1 MAVRPRARAALRLF
15 LALLVATSG
24 LWLALTAWGRTSHQ
38 VGPFELT
45 LFSRPGIARSEIE
58 LPPLGTILAAS
69 HIAPLHLTASLRSI
83 DPERAASAVDATG
96 LEAVSDEVRRD
107 APRAVRAHV
116 LRSGLVALF
125 GVTGAALLV
134 YRRRWRAVALATG
147 SGAVI
152 TLLLA
157 SATYLTFQPESFLE
171 ATYTGS
177 LRTARDLLGP
187 VEDAGVRLQ
196 GFRAELERFVGA
208 TVRAYGLVS
217 QEPPSEDAV
226 AVLHISDIHSSPLG
240 MDFAEDLAG
249 EFDVDLVVDTGD
261 ITTFGTPP
269 ERLIL
274 DRIEGFGVPYV
285 FVRGNHDPYS
295 VGAQVEALSN
305 GMTLENEAVTVEGIT
320 FFGAPHPLFTPGGE
334 MEEHEGVAEE
344 VARAG
349 ESLADRVDAQDPGP
363 ASDVLLVH
371 DGRMAE
377 ASAGRVPLVLSGHFH
392 DFAEET
398 REGTLYLEN
407 GTTGG
412 GGLDLFV
419 GDTPVPLTAQILYLA
434 GTPPRLEAYDRV
446 VFHPGT
452 RELVVTR
459 TRVGATQ
466 GPIPGASAQT
476 PPATLNP
483 R

>member
-1 MAVRPRARAALRLF
+1 
-15 LALLVATSG
+15 VA
-24 LWLALTAWGRTSHQ
+24 
-38 VGPFELT
+38 
-45 LFSRPGIARSEIE
+45 
-58 LPPLGTILAAS
+58 LAA
-69 HIAPLHLTASLRSI
+69 
-83 DPERAASAVDATG
+83 G
-96 LEAVSDEVRRD
+96 W
-107 APRAVRAHV
+107 
-116 LRSGLVALF
+116 
-125 GVTGAALLV
+125 GAALV
-134 YRRRWRAVALATG
+134 V
-147 SGAVI
+147 
-152 TLLLA
+152 LLA
-157 SATYLTFQPESFLE
+157 SAAYLTFRPESFLE

-177 LRTARDLLGP
+177 LSTARDLLGP

-217 QEPPSEDAV
+217 QEAPSADAV
-226 AVLHISDIHSSPLG
+226 AILHISDIHSSPLG
-240 MDFAEDLAG
+240 MDFAEDLAS

-274 DRIEGFGVPYV
+274 DRIAGFGVPYV

-295 VGAQVEALSN
+295 VGARVEALPN
-305 GMTLENEAVTVEGIT
+305 GVTLENEAVTVEGIT

-334 MEEHEGVAEE
+334 MEEHEGVALE
-344 VARAG
+344 VAREG
-349 ESLADRVDAQDPGP
+349 ESLAARVDGLDAP
-363 ASDVLLVH
+363 ADVLLVH

-398 REGTLYLEN
+398 RDGTLYLEN

-419 GDTPVPLTAQILYLA
+419 GDTPVPLTAQILYVA

-452 RELVVTR
+452 RELVVKR
-459 TRVGATQ
+459 TRVGVLQ
-466 GPIPGASAQT
+466 VPIPGGSPQT
-476 PPATLNP
+476 PPGTLNA

>member
-1 MAVRPRARAALRLF
+1 VAVRPRAWAALRF
-15 LALLVATSG
+15 VLALLVGISG
-24 LWLALTAWGRTSHQ
+24 MWLALTAWGRSAHQ

-45 LFSRPGIARSEIE
+45 LFSRPGVPRSEIE

-69 HIAPLHLTASLRSI
+69 HLAPLQLTASLRSI
-83 DPERAASAVDATG
+83 DPERAASAVDETG
-96 LEAVSDEVRRD
+96 LEAVSEQVRRD

-116 LRSGLVALF
+116 VRSGLVALL
-125 GVTGAALLV
+125 GVTGAAFLV
-134 YRRRWRAVALATG
+134 YRRRWRTVALATG
-147 SGAVI
+147 AGAILVV
-152 TLLLA
+152 LLA
-157 SATYLTFQPESFLE
+157 SATYLTFRPEAFLE

-187 VEDAGVRLQ
+187 VGDAGVRLE

-217 QEPPSEDAV
+217 QEPPSADAV
-226 AVLHISDIHSSPLG
+226 AILHVSDIHSSPLG
-240 MDFAEDLAG
+240 MDFAEDLAT

-274 DRIEGFGVPYV
+274 DRIEGFGVPYL

-295 VGAQVEALSN
+295 VGARVESLPN
-305 GMTLENEAVTVEGIT
+305 GVTLENEATTVEGIT

-334 MEEHEGVAEE
+334 MEEHEGVALE

-349 ESLADRVDAQDPGP
+349 ESLAARVGAQDPP
-363 ASDVLLVH
+363 ADVLLVH
-371 DGRMAE
+371 DGRMAV
-377 ASAGRVPLVLSGHFH
+377 ASAGQVPLVLSGHFH

-419 GDTPVPLTAQILYLA
+419 GDTPVPLTAQILYVA
-434 GTPPRLEAYDRV
+434 GTPATLEAYDRV

-452 RELVVTR
+452 RELIVTR
-459 TRVGATQ
+459 TRVEDAEA
-466 GPIPGASAQT
+466 PISGASPLT
-476 PPATLNP
+476 PPGTLNT
-483 R
+483 